1 MNDVT
6 NKQVR
11 HFGLLH
17 FSGKDADKAA
27 TGKRP
32 VHFKGRNIWLGTT
45 KHHVQL
51 LGRSK
56 MPAKSQETPKQKI
69 ESTRLNSI
77 ENEITEIMENYQ
89 SFNRDAISKFDPNG
103 PLNSNSELNEHEERF
118 INAAKDLNNEH
129 KKNGTRVED
138 TDIFEKIEELGFKKL
153 YVDSIEDNE
162 TQDDCNVDSIEAN
175 NEISDAFDDS
185 EKTEFNEYIR
195 ETLKQTR
202 PSILKGSSKESKT
215 VIV

>member
-56 MPAKSQETPKQKI
+56 MPAMQNNHKENGDTTTPCMKST
-69 ESTRLNSI
+69 
-77 ENEITEIMENYQ
+77 
-89 SFNRDAISKFDPNG
+89 A
-103 PLNSNSELNEHEERF
+103 
-118 INAAKDLNNEH
+118 
-129 KKNGTRVED
+129 
-138 TDIFEKIEELGFKKL
+138 LG
-153 YVDSIEDNE
+153 S
-162 TQDDCNVDSIEAN
+162 
-175 NEISDAFDDS
+175 
-185 EKTEFNEYIR
+185 
-195 ETLKQTR
+195 
-202 PSILKGSSKESKT
+202 
-215 VIV
+215 